1 MDGAHLLRP
10 ILACPAVC
18 PRLRT
23 PLRPA
28 RRLRRLEAPRTEYRA
43 PQEAMKSRAIPAGE
57 AGDRNLL
64 PGRAACVG
72 GTGPEATYARA
83 LNWTVKALGHGRRPP
98 IWTCWRAAMR
108 EKARD
113 ICFQLS
119 GRAYVGACVCY
130 TSQQVA
136 KTCVLRQWP
145 RSFALTPS
153 SADAC
158 WTERSMNLLVP
169 ATKSLSIAFESP
181 IPIGSI

>member
-57 AGDRNLL
+57 AGDRNLP

-83 LNWTVKALGHGRRPP
+83 LNWTVNALEHGRRPP

-108 EKARD
+108 EQAGD
-113 ICFQLS
+113 ICIQLS
-119 GRAYVGACVCY
+119 GRAYVGACVCAY
-130 TSQQVA
+130 TSQQDVRA
-136 KTCVLRQWP
+136 QAMAEKCRP
-145 RSFALTPS
+145 HALQRGCMLDRKVYEPS
-153 SADAC
+153 SPGH
-158 WTERSMNLLVP
+158 E
-169 ATKSLSIAFESP
+169 IAFESP